1 MTAALSQWHGPASG
15 LGQRLSTVAN
25 IVIPLDGSRA
35 SRRVL
40 PIARRLAQLYNAT
53 PHLLYVGGEMRDAKQ
68 ILRFLRLTTED
79 ISGAV
84 LDVRSGNVAE
94 AISRMARELPNSL
107 VLICANAANPG
118 SESFG
123 EVAEAVLDS
132 APARIMLAAADN
144 CEQGWQLQR
153 VLLAHDGTPNSDNAT
168 APAAELAQRAS
179 AEVVALHVAARKAP
193 SPEEPGSMTAP
204 RYLDQPQHE
213 WPAWTQEFMDRM
225 LALGAPPSA
234 VHFDLVVAGG
244 QPGSEIADL
253 ARRRDADLVV
263 MAWDGKWN
271 STRHAATR
279 AVIRAC
285 GCPVL
290 LVCSALEAQRGA

>member
-1 MTAALSQWHGPASG
+1 MTAALSQWHGPARG

-25 IVIPLDGSRA
+25 ILIPLDGTPA
-35 SRRVL
+35 SRLVL
-40 PIARRLAQLYNAT
+40 PIARRLTQLYNAT
-53 PHLLYVGGEMRDAKQ
+53 PHLLYVGREMRDAKDT
-68 ILRFLRLTTED
+68 LRVLGLTTED

-84 LDVRSGNVAE
+84 LDVWGGNAAE
-94 AISRMARELPNSL
+94 AISRMARKLPNSL
-107 VLICANAANPG
+107 VLMCANTASPG
-118 SESFG
+118 SDSFG

-132 APARIMLAAADN
+132 APARVMLAAGERCDR
-144 CEQGWQLQR
+144 EWQLHR
-153 VLLAHDGTPNSDNAT
+153 VLLAHDGTSNSDNAT

-179 AEVVALHVAARKAP
+179 AEVIALHVAARKSA
-193 SPEEPGSMTAP
+193 SPREPGSLPAP

-213 WPAWTQEFMDRM
+213 WPSWTQEFMDRM
-225 LALGAPPSA
+225 LAVGAPPSA

-244 QPGSEIADL
+244 QPGSEIAEL
-253 ARRRDADLVV
+253 ARRREADLVV

-290 LVCSALEAQRGA
+290 LVCSQNETQP